1 MISHPMLAVSRYKL
15 LTGCACLLLAGCSS
29 KDVAPIV
36 SVVDAEPIALPAE
49 CTDPDAPWIEVPDAD
64 VLRSEAVK
72 RDDTNKG
79 RYTRILHR
87 RSVCRAAIKASK
99 G

>member
-1 MISHPMLAVSRYKL
+1 MRTAGYI
-15 LTGCACLLLAGCSS
+15 CLLLPIALMGCSA
-29 KDVAPIV
+29 KDAAPIV
-36 SVVDAEPIALPAE
+36 SVIEPEPIALPAE
-49 CTDPDAPWIEVPDAD
+49 CTAPDAAWLEVPDAD

-72 RDDTNKG
+72 RDDENKG

>member
-1 MISHPMLAVSRYKL
+1 MTAISNICGVAVISVI
-15 LTGCACLLLAGCSS
+15 LAGCSA
-29 KDVAPIV
+29 KDAAPIV
-36 SVVDAEPIALPAE
+36 SVVEAEPVALPAE
-49 CTDPDAPWIEVPDAD
+49 CTDPDAAWMELPDGD
-64 VLRSEAVK
+64 VTRSAAVK
-72 RDDTNKG
+72 QHDTNKG

>member
-1 MISHPMLAVSRYKL
+1 MTTRVCIAALITIVV
-15 LTGCACLLLAGCSS
+15 AGCSA
-29 KDVAPIV
+29 KDTAPVV
-36 SVVDAEPIALPAE
+36 SMVEAEPVALPAE
-49 CTDPDAPWIEVPDAD
+49 CTDPDAPWLEVPDAD